1 LTGSRILHKW
11 EDLIR
16 GKGTPEAMGR
26 PSFCSK
32 NVWKRRLE
40 KAKGGIASAGDW
52 DYHKDE
58 ESSIISSVKSKGRK
72 E

>member
-1 LTGSRILHKW
+1 
-11 EDLIR
+11 
-16 GKGTPEAMGR
+16 MGR